1 MRLRK
6 RQIESIA
13 ENIVGELIKDEALRC
28 DNNEDLKASIR
39 HVIMED
45 LLVEDKLNDEVRQIL
60 EAHSSEIR
68 QGSIEYHKMFRLVKE
83 KLAKERNIVL

>member
-28 DNNEDLKASIR
+28 DNDEDLKAFIR
-39 HVIMED
+39 RVIMED

>member
-13 ENIVGELIKDEALRC
+13 ENIVGELIKDESLTC
-28 DNNEDLKASIR
+28 DNIEELKGFIR
-39 HVIMED
+39 HVITEE
-45 LLVEDKLNDEVRQIL
+45 LLVEDKLNEEVRQIL

>member
-13 ENIVGELIKDEALRC
+13 DNIAEELTQEDSIKCQDIE
-28 DNNEDLKASIR
+28 ELKALVR
-39 HVIMED
+39 RQIMED
-45 LLVEDKLNDEVRQIL
+45 LMVEDRLNEEVRKIL
-60 EAHSSEIR
+60 DEHSSQIR

-83 KLAKERNIVL
+83 KLAKERNIIL

>member
-13 ENIVGELIKDEALRC
+13 ENIV
-28 DNNEDLKASIR
+28 EDLTREGSIKCQDMEELKTLVR
-39 HVIMED
+39 REITED
-45 LLVEDKLNDEVRQIL
+45 LMVEDRLNEEVRQIL
-60 EAHSSEIR
+60 DEHSSQIR

-83 KLAKERNIVL
+83 KLARERKIIL

>member
-13 ENIVGELIKDEALRC
+13 DNIAVELIKDEGLAC
-28 DNNEDLKASIR
+28 DNVEDFKAIIR
-39 HVIMED
+39 HVITED
-45 LLVEDKLNDEVRQIL
+45 LVVEDKLNDEVRQIL

>member
-13 ENIVGELIKDEALRC
+13 DNIAAELVKDEGLAC
-28 DNNEDLKASIR
+28 DNIEGLKATIRHIITEDL
-39 HVIMED
+39 V
-45 LLVEDKLNDEVRQIL
+45 VEDKLNDEVRQIL